1 MLAVALYAGLV
12 FAAPTSVNVNRADA
26 QTIAEVL
33 KGVGLRRAQA
43 IVAYREENGEFRD
56 VYELSNIKGLRLLSS
71 SQSTYASVQVPQT
84 TSLKP
89 ELYLPHRR

>member
-1 MLAVALYAGLV
+1 MNKLIRQISRLGVLAVALYAGLV
-12 FAAPTSVNVNRADA
+12 FAAPTSVNANRADA

-56 VYELSNIKGLRLLSS
+56 VYELSNIKGIGERTVERNEAKIRL
-71 SQSTYASVQVPQT
+71 
-84 TSLKP
+84 KD
-89 ELYLPHRR
+89 